1 MVGEE
6 AEAGVTVEGGE
17 EAGGGVIA
25 GAGEAS
31 LPGEIILANSCRVP
45 NAWNEYVEY
54 VVFFLPLVHSDF
66 SGEGETINARP
77 LMTET
82 NFAAWRVTGGFI
94 QL

>member
-6 AEAGVTVEGGE
+6 AEAGATVEGGE

-31 LPGEIILANSCRVP
+31 LPGEKIILADSCRVSNP
-45 NAWNEYVEY
+45 LNDY
-54 VVFFLPLVHSDF
+54 VVFFLPLVHSNF

-77 LMTET
+77 LMTEN